1 MTLRGRFWE
10 RENSQQV
17 VDSAL
22 RLPVFMM
29 ICIDPPWKSSQRRW
43 GGGQKQWLHR
53 WGNRGGMEKRVQR
66 QWDDTRVKVY
76 DVEYIVSMYLLALEF
91 SYFCKDLVA
100 NNVFLWEESR
110 SYVQKKI
117 PARSGHSKQ
126 NKHMIQWYIYGKW
139 ANKKKWLLLK

>member
-1 MTLRGRFWE
+1 M
-10 RENSQQV
+10 
-17 VDSAL
+17 
-22 RLPVFMM
+22 
-29 ICIDPPWKSSQRRW
+29 
-43 GGGQKQWLHR
+43 
-53 WGNRGGMEKRVQR
+53 
-66 QWDDTRVKVY
+66 KVY

-126 NKHMIQWYIYGKW
+126 NKHRIQ
-139 ANKKKWLLLK
+139 